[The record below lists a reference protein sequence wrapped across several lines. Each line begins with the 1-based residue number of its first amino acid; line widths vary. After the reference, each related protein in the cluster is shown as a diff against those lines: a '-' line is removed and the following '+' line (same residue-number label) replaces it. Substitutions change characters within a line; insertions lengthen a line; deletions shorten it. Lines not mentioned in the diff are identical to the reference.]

1 MPKKEKL
8 NEVDSSKISGGASV
22 YYICPNCGCIRFAY
36 YNCLSCLSEWGD
48 QILTTICYDCL
59 KLQLDELLKETDIKK

>member
-22 YYICPNCGCIRFAY
+22 YYICPNCGCIRYGY
-36 YNCLSCLSEWGD
+36 YNCLSEWD
-48 QILTTICYDCL
+48 QSLMIICYDCL
-59 KLQLDELLKETDIKK
+59 KLQLDELFKETDIKK